1 MFLGRSVLRSVAR
14 TTTNKQL
21 AIPRRSAAARALL
34 SSSSASSS
42 ITPPFN
48 YSPLFQSNIYDH
60 VEEYKQL
67 ADSSAVST
75 TVING
80 EEYLTVSPEAMT
92 LLSATAF
99 ADIAH
104 LLRPGHLRQ
113 LASILDD
120 DEASANDKFV
130 AMELL
135 KNANIASAR
144 VLPGCQ
150 DTGTAIVMGKK
161 GHRVLT
167 DGNDEEYLTRGAFD
181 AYTQLNLR
189 YSQVAPLDM
198 FEEKNTGTNLPA
210 QVDLFTSKGSEY
222 KFMFIAK
229 GGGSANK
236 TFLYQQT
243 KALLN
248 AGSLE
253 SFLEKNIKT
262 IGTSA
267 CPPYHLAIVIGGLS
281 AELTLKTVKLASTKY
296 YDDLPTTGDATGR
309 AFRDVAWEEYILNMT
324 RKIGIG
330 AQFGGKYFCHDV
342 RVIRLPRHGAS
353 CPVGMGVSCSADRQV
368 LGKITKDGVFLERLE
383 EDVSKYLPEVT
394 TEDLGEDVVKINMN
408 DMNMTELRKTL
419 SQYPTRTRLS
429 LTGTIVVARDIAH
442 AKLLKR
448 IQDGEGLPDY
458 AKDHIIYYAGPA
470 KTPKGYAS
478 GSFGPTTAG
487 RMDAY
492 VDTFMENGGSFVTL
506 AKGNRSKDVTK
517 ACKKHG
523 GFYLGSIGGPAA
535 ILAQNCIKKVEVLD
549 NEEDGME
556 AVWKIDVENFP
567 AFIVVDDKGEDF
579 FSEWLG

>member
-1 MFLGRSVLRSVAR
+1 MHTLTRRCLQQQSRHLWNRCRTSTLGSQQSGIGSRF
-14 TTTNKQL
+14 
-21 AIPRRSAAARALL
+21 L
-34 SSSSASSS
+34 SSGYE
-42 ITPPFN
+42 
-48 YSPLFQSNIYDH
+48 YSPLFQSNIFQH
-60 VEEYKQL
+60 VPEYTKL
-67 ADSSAVST
+67 LDETAVET
-75 TVING
+75 QIING
-80 EEYLTVSPEAMT
+80 QEFLRVTPEAMKV
-92 LLSATAF
+92 LSEQAF
-99 ADIAH
+99 GDIAH
-104 LLRPGHLRQ
+104 LLRPAHLQQ
-113 LASILDD
+113 LRNILDD
-120 DEASANDKFV
+120 PEASDNDHFV

-135 KNANIASAR
+135 KNANIASGR
-144 VLPGCQ
+144 ILPGCQ

-161 GHRVLT
+161 GHLVLT
-167 DGNDEEYLTRGAFD
+167 DGNDEAYLSEGAYN
-181 AYTQLNLR
+181 AYKNLNLR
-189 YSQVAPLDM
+189 YSQVAPVDM
-198 FEEKNTGTNLPA
+198 FTEKNTGNNMPA
-210 QVDLFTSKGSEY
+210 QIDLFASKGNEY

-248 AGSLE
+248 EGALE
-253 SFLEKNIKT
+253 SFLEKHIKT

-296 YDDLPTTGDATGR
+296 YDDLPTEGDAKTGR
-309 AFRDVAWEEYILNMT
+309 AFRDTKWEEYILKMT
-324 RKIGIG
+324 RNLGIG

-368 LGKITKDGVFLERLE
+368 LGKITKEGVFIEQLEK
-383 EDVSKYLPEVT
+383 DVSKYLPEVT
-394 TEDLGEDVVKINMN
+394 EEGLSPDVVKI
-408 DMNMTELRKTL
+408 DMNSMSMDKLRSTL
-419 SQYPTRTRLS
+419 SQYPIRTRLS

-442 AKLLKR
+442 AKLLER
-448 IQDGEGLPDY
+448 IQRGEGLPDY
-458 AKDHIIYYAGPA
+458 AKNHIIYYAGPA
-470 KTPKGYAS
+470 KTPVGYAS

-492 VDTFMENGGSFVTL
+492 VDKFMENGGSFITL

-556 AVWKIDVENFP
+556 AVWKIDVEDFP

-579 FSEWLG
+579 FQEWLG

>member
-1 MFLGRSVLRSVAR
+1 MFLSRSVLIRSVAR
-14 TTTNKQL
+14 TTKQL
-21 AIPRRSAAARALL
+21 VSPRRASAAL
-34 SSSSASSS
+34 SSSA
-42 ITPPFN
+42 TDPPFN
-48 YSPLFQSNIYDH
+48 YTPLFQSNIYDH
-60 VEEYKQL
+60 VEDYKQL
-67 ADSSAVST
+67 ADASAVST

-104 LLRPGHLRQ
+104 LLRPAHLRQ

-130 AMELL
+130 ALELL

-161 GHRVLT
+161 GHLVLT

-281 AELTLKTVKLASTKY
+281 AELTLKTVKLASTK
-296 YDDLPTTGDATGR
+296 
-309 AFRDVAWEEYILNMT
+309 
-324 RKIGIG
+324 
-330 AQFGGKYFCHDV
+330 
-342 RVIRLPRHGAS
+342 
-353 CPVGMGVSCSADRQV
+353 
-368 LGKITKDGVFLERLE
+368 
-383 EDVSKYLPEVT
+383 
-394 TEDLGEDVVKINMN
+394 
-408 DMNMTELRKTL
+408 
-419 SQYPTRTRLS
+419 
-429 LTGTIVVARDIAH
+429 
-442 AKLLKR
+442 
-448 IQDGEGLPDY
+448 
-458 AKDHIIYYAGPA
+458 
-470 KTPKGYAS
+470 
-478 GSFGPTTAG
+478 
-487 RMDAY
+487 
-492 VDTFMENGGSFVTL
+492 
-506 AKGNRSKDVTK
+506 
-517 ACKKHG
+517 
-523 GFYLGSIGGPAA
+523 
-535 ILAQNCIKKVEVLD
+535 
-549 NEEDGME
+549 
-556 AVWKIDVENFP
+556 
-567 AFIVVDDKGEDF
+567 
-579 FSEWLG
+579 